1 MIVPIEYPNW
11 ARFKADFIKTLDVSV
26 PLIKRYLFRG
36 QADASWSLSSSFDRA
51 YPASKVGRDKEYAKY
66 LKFFSQQYF
75 RVGTDISV
83 LNDLEAA
90 SVAQHYGV
98 PSRLM
103 DWSRSPYVAAFFAF
117 YYALVENRIAGRS
130 SKVAIWCM
138 DQKAFNAERSKAAD
152 IARDWEIVTVRG
164 RFNDRLQVQNGKFLR
179 CNTDQS
185 DFVGY
190 CEHKNISQCLKKF
203 VLPAREANVAVDDL
217 ILMGIT
223 PAAIYPDFDGV
234 AKYTRLRMALEGFK
248 L

>member
-1 MIVPIEYPNW
+1 MIAPIEYPSW
-11 ARFKADFIKTLDVSV
+11 ARFKTDFTKTLDVSR
-26 PLIKRYLFRG
+26 PIITRYLFRG

-51 YPASKVGRDKEYAKY
+51 YPAGLTGREQTYAKY
-66 LKFFSQQYF
+66 LRFFIQQYF
-75 RVGTDISV
+75 LIGTDVSG
-83 LNDLEAA
+83 LSDLEIA

-117 YYALVENRIAGRS
+117 YYALVENRISGR

-138 DQKAFNAERSKAAD
+138 DQKEFNVERGKAPN
-152 IARDWEIVTVRG
+152 IANDWEIVTVRG

-179 CNTDQS
+179 CNTDNS
-185 DFVGY
+185 DFVKY
-190 CEHKNISQCLKKF
+190 CEDKNIAQCLKKF
-203 VLPAREANVAVDDL
+203 VLPAREANLAVDDL

-223 PAAIYPDFDGV
+223 PSVIYPDFDGV